1 MNAAKAAREKIRK
14 QQAALSAKAFGVING
29 VIKTNV
35 TKNSNNKNVKNSKMS
50 SSTPPVAK
58 TTPSEKTKFSF
69 SSPPSSTSPPTS
81 LYNMK
86 FTQIW
91 TKKRLEQTTTMKTKL
106 KKKENEED
114 KSDTETMIDPK
125 SWEDIDVL
133 VPFTQK
139 NGVCLLNSPSTQTNK
154 KHQKTTTTTT
164 TTTLLPKTQSKQNNK
179 TKTNVVRHS
188 GQTVMKQLETPKRRV
203 EITLEST
210 KHSFNNQ
217 TILPFSSFSSV
228 NLTKNHFHL
237 AAAKTIKTT
246 KNSKELTKKS
256 SKILIKN
263 QKINNLPNK
272 LISSR
277 EELEHLRHA
286 LIKNLE
292 KFLKNKR
299 KEEMKESN
307 KQKRFIEPP
316 KILFYSKE
324 VN

>member
-1 MNAAKAAREKIRK
+1 
-14 QQAALSAKAFGVING
+14 
-29 VIKTNV
+29 
-35 TKNSNNKNVKNSKMS
+35 
-50 SSTPPVAK
+50 
-58 TTPSEKTKFSF
+58 
-69 SSPPSSTSPPTS
+69 
-81 LYNMK
+81 
-86 FTQIW
+86 
-91 TKKRLEQTTTMKTKL
+91 
-106 KKKENEED
+106 
-114 KSDTETMIDPK
+114 
-125 SWEDIDVL
+125 
-133 VPFTQK
+133 
-139 NGVCLLNSPSTQTNK
+139 
-154 KHQKTTTTTT
+154 
-164 TTTLLPKTQSKQNNK
+164 
-179 TKTNVVRHS
+179 
-188 GQTVMKQLETPKRRV
+188 MKQLETPKRRV

-237 AAAKTIKTT
+237 AAAKTIITT
-246 KNSKELTKKS
+246 KNSKELPKKS
-256 SKILIKN
+256 SKNLSKN

-292 KFLKNKR
+292 KFLKNKK
-299 KEEMKESN
+299 KEEIKENN